1 MNQNKIDFWINNNQN
16 VLFSGKHGVGKTAVV
31 KESFERHGL
40 NYRYFSA
47 STMDPWVDFIGV
59 PKEKNP
65 GSSSD
70 QILLIKDLMLIDKN
84 LAIDWIL
91 SNWGLSKDK
100 AETIISS
107 LSNSSPSYL
116 ELIRPLVFA
125 TGDIEALFF
134 DEFNRSPKKVRN
146 AVMELLQFKSING
159 HSFPKLRLIWAAINP
174 EDDSSNIYDVEKID
188 PAQKDRFHVFVTVPY
203 KPNVEW
209 FRERYGKKTADAAVQ
224 WWEEIDNKDEV
235 SPRRLQYA
243 LDTYLKKGD
252 MRDVLPLS
260 SNVSKLFNALN
271 SGPIMDKL
279 EAFLSNDQKDE
290 ARDFLL
296 NENNF
301 SSAIKYIVKSNDLMS
316 YFLPLVPKEKISV
329 LLSQN
334 DSTSTFI
341 VNNSIKTPIFKEVC
355 EEVVRANTNSSLVKK
370 IRKYFTESQFVLEG
384 SSKSNCRSFY
394 NKYADC
400 FKWHSLLKSLSST
413 DIKKDRL
420 TVMKD
425 ITSNIPKNILR
436 GDIKLC
442 LEILSKL
449 DPNPTE
455 IAEGI
460 AMSTPWSNF
469 IGIVN
474 HLIYEGVHNRKE
486 IDVSS
491 KLMTLKSFKEENVE
505 QLSNIYAQ
513 IKLAG
518 FEDMVV
524 KSQEQLAWLIVP

>member
-1 MNQNKIDFWINNNQN
+1 MNQNKIDFWIKNNQN
-16 VLFSGKHGVGKTAVV
+16 VLFSGKHGVGKTAIV
-31 KESFERHGL
+31 KDAFERHGL

-59 PKEKNP
+59 PKEKSP
-65 GSSSD
+65 GSNSD
-70 QILLIKDLMLIDKN
+70 QMLLIKDLLVIDRN

-91 SNWGLSKDK
+91 SNWGLSKDR
-100 AETIISS
+100 AEAIISS
-107 LSNSSPSYL
+107 LNSTPSYL

-125 TGDIEALFF
+125 NGDIEALFF

-159 HSFPKLRLIWAAINP
+159 HVFPKLRLIWAAINP

-188 PAQKDRFHVFVTVPY
+188 PAQKDRFHVFVPVPY

-209 FRERYGKKTADAAVQ
+209 FREIYGKKISDAAVQ
-224 WWEEIDNKDEV
+224 WWEELEDKDEV

-260 SNVSKLFNALN
+260 SNVSKLLNALS
-271 SGPIMDKL
+271 SGPIMDRL
-279 EAFLSNDQKDE
+279 ESFLSNDQKDE
-290 ARDFLL
+290 ARNFLL

-301 SSAIKYIVKSNDLMS
+301 SSAIKYIVKSNNLMS

-334 DSTSTFI
+334 DSTSSFI
-341 VNNSIKTPIFKEVC
+341 VNNSIKIPIFKEVC

-370 IRKYFTESQFVLEG
+370 IRKYFTESQFVLEL
-384 SSKSNCRSFY
+384 SSKSICKSFY
-394 NKYADC
+394 NKDADC
-400 FKWHSLLKSLSST
+400 FKWHTLLKSLSLK
-413 DIKKDRL
+413 DLKKDRL

-425 ITSNIPKNILR
+425 IASNIPQIITR
-436 GDIKLC
+436 VDVKLC
-442 LEILSKL
+442 LGILSKL

-455 IAEGI
+455 IAEGVT
-460 AMSTPWSNF
+460 MSTPWSNF

-474 HLIYEGVHNRKE
+474 HLIYEGAHDRKE
-486 IDVSS
+486 IDIYPKPMS
-491 KLMTLKSFKEENVE
+491 LKSFKEENIE

-524 KSQEQLAWLIVP
+524 KSQEQLKDLVLP